1 MNEIGNK
8 FLPIGDKL
16 MPGMHLKQPGFTY
29 RACGPFP
36 KNKKRIEKFM
46 QTGNMEYIYKND
58 LEKAYFQH
66 DMAYG
71 NGLSFL
77 GMQKKRLDYKDKVNL
92 KFMTSQPGEQI
103 KVHILLN
110 MSRIKG
116 NKTMKFGQLIEYLE
130 RNKRKT
136 MQKMRQVNSFQ
147 ITFFFFLELYIR

>member
-1 MNEIGNK
+1 MNEIGNT

-46 QTGNMEYIYKND
+46 QTGNTEYIYKND

-77 GMQKKRLDYKDKVNL
+77 GM
-92 KFMTSQPGEQI
+92 
-103 KVHILLN
+103 
-110 MSRIKG
+110 
-116 NKTMKFGQLIEYLE
+116 
-130 RNKRKT
+130 
-136 MQKMRQVNSFQ
+136 
-147 ITFFFFLELYIR
+147 